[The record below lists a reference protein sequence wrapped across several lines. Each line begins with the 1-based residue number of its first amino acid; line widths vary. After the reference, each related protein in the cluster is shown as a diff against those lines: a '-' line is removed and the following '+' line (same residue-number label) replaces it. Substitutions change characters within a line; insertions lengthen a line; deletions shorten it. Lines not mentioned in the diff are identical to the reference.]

1 MSQGP
6 ESLSHHPAP
15 DAHKLSS
22 ARAFFILFGGPLA
35 WFVQFNLGV
44 ILSGWPCYPSDRRL
58 AAPPPDYEWTRAGA
72 MAVLVLALL
81 VAIAAGASA
90 QIMLRRVRDEAE
102 GGHAELAEIGHGRTR
117 FIALWGIAL
126 GYGSAVAA
134 ALTLVAF
141 LLVPRC
147 AG

>member
-1 MSQGP
+1 MSPGP

-15 DAHKLSS
+15 HARKLSN

-44 ILSGWPCYPSDRRL
+44 MLSGWPCYPSERRL
-58 AAPPPDYEWTRAGA
+58 AAPPPDYDWTRTGA
-72 MAVLVLALL
+72 VIVLGLGVLVAL
-81 VAIAAGASA
+81 AAGFSA
-90 QIMLRRVRDEAE
+90 QLMLRRVRDEVE

-117 FIALWGIAL
+117 FIALWGVAL
-126 GYGSAVAA
+126 GYGSAIAA

>member
-1 MSQGP
+1 MSRN
-6 ESLSHHPAP
+6 SLSHHPAP
-15 DAHKLSS
+15 HADKMSG

-44 ILSGWPCYPSDRRL
+44 MLSGWPCYPSDRRL
-58 AAPPPDYEWTRAGA
+58 PAPLPDYRWTVIGAVVVLGAG
-72 MAVLVLALL
+72 VLVA
-81 VAIAAGASA
+81 VAAGITA
-90 QIMLRRVRDEAE
+90 QRMLRRVRDEAE

-117 FIALWGIAL
+117 FIALWGVAL